1 MRNGEC
7 GSLKHGMHVSMG
19 SEPHEPVEERFIGN
33 MSVGLRIHSRRS
45 EYRSGSNGLQS
56 DGLLC
61 FIQMFLEVLH
71 EGCAACSYGGGIT

>member
-33 MSVGLRIHSRRS
+33 MSVGLR
-45 EYRSGSNGLQS
+45 
-56 DGLLC
+56 
-61 FIQMFLEVLH
+61 VLFAKIGVQVRLKWITERWPALFH
-71 EGCAACSYGGGIT
+71 PDVFVGIA